1 MQILHIK
8 ILKRSLNEERI
19 KTITYQIVQR
29 NFHMGLSPHHVL
41 IFCRWEGF
49 VSDKRQNMRKLE
61 GSKNSTY
68 HKNGENLWNVNGN
81 VNRIV
86 WEKIEIKNT
95 AVHECCLLPMAN

>member
-1 MQILHIK
+1 M
-8 ILKRSLNEERI
+8 
-19 KTITYQIVQR
+19 VQR
-29 NFHMGLSPHHVL
+29 NYHMGLSTHHVL
-41 IFCRWEGF
+41 IFCTWEGF

-95 AVHECCLLPMAN
+95 AVHDCCLLPMPNWNSHFRYCGSLKSNVS